1 MIKENKASKY
11 LMYAIGEIALVM
23 IGILL
28 ALQVSNWNENRI
40 KQQNEVKILSQLNE
54 DLKVNLT
61 ELTGIYEALNNS
73 SSGGLKIINFLTSNK
88 PSNDSLKI
96 WTENFKNSNIF
107 NNANT
112 TYKNLENS
120 EKNIISNDSLRL
132 RITLMYELE
141 FLNVHTRERFWYE
154 EYYPKY
160 IQEFYKNFKVGAVQN
175 PWLKGQTLEVNTPRN
190 TNNLRKNETFKNVLV
205 EAYNFRLIRIL
216 WLGETIEK
224 LKKLILDINKEVE
237 SLK

>member
-54 DLKVNLT
+54 DLKVNLI
-61 ELTGIYEALNNS
+61 ELKGIYESLNNS
-73 SSGGLKIINFLTSNK
+73 NSGGLKIINFLTSNK

-96 WTENFKNSNIF
+96 WTENFNNSNIF

-120 EKNIISNDSLRL
+120 EKISF
-132 RITLMYELE
+132 LM
-141 FLNVHTRERFWYE
+141 
-154 EYYPKY
+154 
-160 IQEFYKNFKVGAVQN
+160 
-175 PWLKGQTLEVNTPRN
+175 
-190 TNNLRKNETFKNVLV
+190 
-205 EAYNFRLIRIL
+205 IL
-216 WLGETIEK
+216 CG
-224 LKKLILDINKEVE
+224 
-237 SLK
+237 